1 MFGFNKTDTKSDNK
15 TDIDTPVQI
24 EEELLSADE
33 ESFAG
38 DSVDAVSGSEAVSHQ
53 LSYLSKGGFKYEVQH
68 GLMRRKTPRGV
79 S

>member
-38 DSVDAVSGSEAVSHQ
+38 DSVDAVSGSEAVSH
-53 LSYLSKGGFKYEVQH
+53 
-68 GLMRRKTPRGV
+68 
-79 S
+79 

>member
-53 LSYLSKGGFKYEVQH
+53 RSQMAITGHRLSAK
-68 GLMRRKTPRGV
+68 RGP
-79 S
+79 